1 MENEESGPKRRSGKV
16 KVLILVAVAFVAGYS
31 LRAFLQRP
39 SAVVERSSHAQ
50 TGEKWT
56 CSMHPQIIRDEPGNC
71 PICGMQLIPLVGGGE
86 GGSGANSRELV
97 ISEAAAKL
105 MEIETSVVEH
115 KFVSTEVRMFGKID
129 YDETRVKNITA
140 WVPGR
145 IDRLYVDFTGIKV
158 EKGDHM
164 VLLYS
169 PELISAEAELLQ
181 ASKAAGNIAAETSER
196 VKVFTLATLEA
207 AREKLRLLGL
217 SQEQIRQIES
227 SGKTL
232 TQITIYSPMGGV
244 VIRKNAT
251 EGTYVSRG
259 TVIYKVADLS
269 KLWVKLDAYESDLV
283 WLRYGQEVEFTTE
296 AYPGEVF
303 KGRISFIAPVLD
315 AKTRTVKVRVNV
327 DNERGRLKP
336 EMFVT
341 AVVHSRVAQGGRVM
355 DAEMAGKWICP
366 MHPSAVED
374 KAGRCKVCGMD
385 LVPTESVGYVAV
397 DEGDEA
403 PLVIPVSAPLITG
416 RRAVVYIQ
424 VPGKESPTYEGREVS
439 LGPRAGEYYIV
450 KSGLDEG
457 EVVVTRGNFKIDS
470 AMQIQGKPSMMNRS
484 EGETSPSGR
493 SGGHNH

>member
-1 MENEESGPKRRSGKV
+1 
-16 KVLILVAVAFVAGYS
+16 
-31 LRAFLQRP
+31 
-39 SAVVERSSHAQ
+39 
-50 TGEKWT
+50 
-56 CSMHPQIIRDEPGNC
+56 
-71 PICGMQLIPLVGGGE
+71 
-86 GGSGANSRELV
+86 
-97 ISEAAAKL
+97 
-105 MEIETSVVEH
+105 
-115 KFVSTEVRMFGKID
+115 
-129 YDETRVKNITA
+129 
-140 WVPGR
+140 
-145 IDRLYVDFTGIKV
+145 
-158 EKGDHM
+158 
-164 VLLYS
+164 
-169 PELISAEAELLQ
+169 LISAEAELLQ